1 MKLTKS
7 LAILLAVTLAF
18 AALAMA
24 ASADGTATVVAG
36 TYEIISPTAIELT
49 ATGAGA
55 TVAAKGTGGTIMDLA
70 DGNVSRD
77 VTTFDSRGV
86 VLIVNDF
93 VANSPDRASG
103 VVKQEEIQ
111 QFSLEMDF
119 GKSVSFDTAYIA
131 IYYEVAV
138 GIASPADN
146 CVIVETSTDG
156 KVWVPVGQDGTYY
169 YNLKPV
175 EDYEEGKGKPFI
187 AEVAVPLGQ
196 KVSSQHVRYTF
207 SFQVI
212 PEEYHW
218 TYYTNVYE
226 FCGFTEIGV
235 ANFKDGRE
243 ATAFDAEDVAEWL
256 DIRDTWLAEGEDTV
270 TVVEIENVN
279 GLGTWKESTYDK
291 ATYGEEGAEATETIE
306 ANWEIEGD
314 TVIVWDADGYDEYTA
329 SLGEDGTLTLD
340 LDGEETSYIKASAY
354 TGGAGTDTPD
364 ESSADETPSEDTKS
378 EETSSATST
387 ATSSAAQSTGSTAT
401 SSNAGTSGSTSDEGG
416 LSTGVIVS
424 IVIAV
429 VVVIAVA
436 VSIILGMR
444 KKKG

>member
-55 TVAAKGTGGTIMDLA
+55 TAAPKGGGTLMDLA

-77 VTTFDSRGV
+77 VTTFDSKGV

-93 VANSPDRASG
+93 VAKSPDRASG
-103 VVKQEEIQ
+103 VVHQEEIQ
-111 QFSLEMDF
+111 SFSFEMDF

-138 GIASPADN
+138 GIPSPADN
-146 CVIVETSTDG
+146 CVIVETSKDG
-156 KVWVPVGQDGTYY
+156 KVWVPVGADGTYY
-169 YNLKPV
+169 YNLKPT
-175 EDYEEGKGKPFI
+175 EDYEDGKGKPFV
-187 AEVAVPLGQ
+187 AEVAVPLGE
-196 KVSSQHVRYTF
+196 KVTSQYVRYTF

-212 PEEYHW
+212 PEGYHW

-235 ANFKDGRE
+235 ANFKEGRE

-256 DIRDTWLAEGEDTV
+256 DIRDTWLMEEEDTV
-270 TVVEIENVN
+270 TVVEIENIN
-279 GLGTWKESTYDK
+279 GLGTWKSSTYDK
-291 ATYGEEGAEATETIE
+291 ATYGEEGAEATDSYE

-329 SLGEDGTLTLD
+329 ALGEDDTLTLE
-340 LDGEETSYIKASAY
+340 LDGEELSFIKASAY
-354 TGGAGTDTPD
+354 NAGNGTDTPD

-378 EETSSATST
+378 EATSTAAST
-387 ATSSAAQSTGSTAT
+387 ATSSAAQSGSAAT

-416 LSTGVIVS
+416 LSTGVIVG

-436 VSIILGMR
+436 VSIIIGAR
-444 KKKG
+444 KKKQ